1 MCYVLKSDFFLL
13 FFLAFLFLTKRK
25 PSFANE
31 LGKKNTQPRTQLPQ
45 TCTLITKEKLKKG
58 CSLCLNTSGSPN
70 HTRRTCPKFTKF
82 GSSTPLSLELLQSFE
97 EKAPTLLR
105 TNEDF
110 DVSSILPAIPKNW
123 QHVVITDEFLA
134 GQLRVCEI
142 IGLDQIGEI
151 ILTPPTFVLL
161 GSLRERFKLN
171 MSKPQAKKIM
181 ILALGHSAPQ
191 TAQVCPPQLQGLQNN
206 LENIPPE
213 KIILI

>member
-1 MCYVLKSDFFLL
+1 MS
-13 FFLAFLFLTKRK
+13 LA
-25 PSFANE
+25 
-31 LGKKNTQPRTQLPQ
+31 KKNTQPRTQLPQ

-97 EKAPTLLR
+97 EKASTHLR

-142 IGLDQIGEI
+142 IGLDQIG
-151 ILTPPTFVLL
+151 
-161 GSLRERFKLN
+161 R
-171 MSKPQAKKIM
+171 
-181 ILALGHSAPQ
+181 
-191 TAQVCPPQLQGLQNN
+191 
-206 LENIPPE
+206 
-213 KIILI
+213 

>member
-1 MCYVLKSDFFLL
+1 M
-13 FFLAFLFLTKRK
+13 
-25 PSFANE
+25 PFANE

-97 EKAPTLLR
+97 EKASTHLR

-123 QHVVITDEFLA
+123 QHVAITDEFLA
-134 GQLRVCEI
+134 GQLRVCEV

-151 ILTPPTFVLL
+151 IVTPPTFILL

-181 ILALGHSAPQ
+181 ILVLGHCAPRVQ
-191 TAQVCPPQLQGLQNN
+191 TAQMCSPAGLQNT

-213 KIILI
+213 KIILL